1 MRTLLKLAGV
11 LTIAG
16 LVIPPVA
23 AALVKRR
30 ITTTDDPDAPEVA
43 LATIFD
49 GEDLTNRSTAFR
61 GGTTICWYGGQRLD
75 LREATLAAEGA
86 TLRARCV
93 FGGLQVLVP
102 ETWRVEVRSL
112 PVFGGV
118 DDRSAGADGEGPV
131 LTIDALCVF
140 GGVSIATRDEDAWQ
154 MERPAP
160 KAPETADAG

>member
-1 MRTLLKLAGV
+1 MRTSLKLAGL

-23 AALVKRR
+23 AALTKRR
-30 ITTTDDPDAPEVA
+30 IATTDDPDAPEVA

-49 GEDLTNRSTAFR
+49 GEELTNRSTAFR
-61 GGTTICWYGGQRLD
+61 GGTTICWFGGQRFD
-75 LREATLAAEGA
+75 LREATLADEGA
-86 TLRARCV
+86 TLRARCI
-93 FGGLQVLVP
+93 FGGLQILVP

-112 PVFGGV
+112 PVLGGI
-118 DDRSAGADGEGPV
+118 DDRSAGADGAGPV

-140 GGVSIATRDEDAWQ
+140 GGLSIATRDEDAWR

-160 KAPETADAG
+160 QASETADAG